1 MPETSYAMLG
11 NPVRTA
17 ESVRME
23 MACIVRLA
31 AEPVRPDDHIGAL
44 IRRAATRLGLNY
56 SRAKRLWY
64 SEVSVIPAHEA
75 DALRERRMHLLRDRA
90 ARLNNEL
97 QALQIRLADLET

>member
-1 MPETSYAMLG
+1 MPETSFAILG
-11 NPVRTA
+11 NPMRAA

-56 SRAKRLWY
+56 SRANTRPTRCA
-64 SEVSVIPAHEA
+64 SVACISSATG
-75 DALRERRMHLLRDRA
+75 RRD
-90 ARLNNEL
+90 
-97 QALQIRLADLET
+97 